1 MVNLLNCVCFLFP
14 QQAKHTVTFK
24 QLSTTTQTPGHK
36 PNLPLI
42 RNPTKTIQ
50 IPQDFVKKL
59 LCSETLDV
67 TGEESS
73 KDSKTEV
80 SVDGKT
86 IFISTKPVKP
96 AAALQK
102 GNSSQPP
109 TNHSVE
115 QVPQKS
121 ETVVGVVS
129 NNLGP
134 KKTENNTDS
143 SIPKDSLV
151 VSEESS
157 SVLKTSA
164 PESPPF
170 HPISPVEIRESPSVQ
185 KESLSQASSLP
196 IPLSPYLQLCQGSSR
211 GTSPLLSRCSSLGSV
226 SEPDR
231 MYGLDSQVSAQC
243 RSKSVSPNVLV
254 VQNGVGGCQRQSP
267 VITSTPVQ
275 PIISSSS
282 LSSSVAGPSN
292 IPNSCIQ
299 TSLITTGVAA
309 AVGAPVRLGVPL
321 PVTRVTV
328 APPQVALVPGV
339 STQSTV
345 GQFMPISSVLPPTP
359 SQTITHA
366 IITLQPNATVY
377 INSHPYNQSY
387 SNNRNPSCTT
397 TPVHVNTS
405 RFDYSNDWLSAANE
419 RYKFL
424 PHTDY
429 STIRQHPA
437 ERFPLWSSPWSA
449 HTICTEWSWRVYW
462 AASTGVKKID
472 INFAT
477 IQPKLKSLIP
487 SLLFALYLS
496 HM

>member
-1 MVNLLNCVCFLFP
+1 MANLLNCVCFLFP

-24 QLSTTTQTPGHK
+24 QLPTTTQTLGHK

-73 KDSKTEV
+73 EDSKTEV

-102 GNSSQPP
+102 GNSSQPL

-121 ETVVGVVS
+121 KTVVGVVS
-129 NNLGP
+129 NNLFP
-134 KKTENNTDS
+134 KKTENSTDS
-143 SIPKDSLV
+143 CSIQKDSLV

-157 SVLKTSA
+157 SALKTSA

-185 KESLSQASSLP
+185 RESLSQASSLP

-211 GTSPLLSRCSSLGSV
+211 GTSPLLSRCSSLVSV

-231 MYGLDSQVSAQC
+231 MYGTDSQVSAQC

-254 VQNGVGGCQRQSP
+254 VQNGVGGCQHQSP

-328 APPQVALVPGV
+328 APPQVALVPGI

-345 GQFMPISSVLPPTP
+345 GQFMPISSVLPP
-359 SQTITHA
+359 
-366 IITLQPNATVY
+366 
-377 INSHPYNQSY
+377 
-387 SNNRNPSCTT
+387 
-397 TPVHVNTS
+397 
-405 RFDYSNDWLSAANE
+405 
-419 RYKFL
+419 
-424 PHTDY
+424 
-429 STIRQHPA
+429 HPA
-437 ERFPLWSSPWSA
+437 RPLPMPSSLYNPMQPC
-449 HTICTEWSWRVYW
+449 I
-462 AASTGVKKID
+462 STAIPTTNHIPTTATHHVPPPPYTSTPAGLITPTTGSQQPTND
-472 INFAT
+472 INFYRT
-477 IQPKLKSLIP
+477 PTTLPLGSIQPKAFP
-487 SLLFALYLS
+487 CGQALGVPTPYVLS
-496 HM
+496 GVGGSIGQLQPVSRRLTLTLPPFSQN